1 MLGGGAAA
9 SGKEMSDSLS
19 RDALDFNKYFG
30 EIERASPVQVRGR
43 VKEVIGLVVKAAVP
57 EVWVGELCLIYNPR
71 SRIPVK
77 AEVVGFQE
85 GDVLLMPL
93 GDLMNLGPQ
102 SDVVPTGNC
111 LTVKVGDGLLGRILN
126 GLGEPLDSDIKGPLQ
141 CAQEYPVYGY
151 PPDPLRRQRVT
162 KPISIGIRVIDSL
175 LTCGEGQRI
184 GLFAAAGVGKSTLL
198 GMIARNTE
206 AEVNVIALIGE
217 RGREVRDFLEH
228 DLGPEGLK
236 RSVIV
241 CATSNEPSLVRLKAA
256 YVATAIAEYF
266 RNQGKKVMLM
276 MDSVTRFARAQREVG
291 LACGEPPARAGYT
304 PSVFAELPK
313 LLERA
318 GNSDKG
324 SITAFYTV
332 LVAGDDMN
340 EPVADEVRSILDG
353 HIILSRDL
361 AAQGHYPAIDILQ
374 SVSRVMSAVADS
386 EHRKIANRMREVV
399 ATYEKQ
405 KDLILI
411 GAYEKGADP
420 RVDYAIEM
428 IDRIN
433 SFLKQETGEKV
444 SFEETVQR
452 LKEMFAK

>member
-1 MLGGGAAA
+1 
-9 SGKEMSDSLS
+9 MSSLS
-19 RDALDFNKYFG
+19 SREPLDFDKYLR
-30 EIERASPVQVRGR
+30 EIDQVSPVQVRGR
-43 VKEVIGLVVKAAVP
+43 VKDVVGLVIRASVP
-57 EVWVGELCLIYNPR
+57 EVWVGELCLIYSPR
-71 SRIPVK
+71 STSPVK
-77 AEVVGFQE
+77 AEVVGFQG

-93 GDLMNLGPQ
+93 GDLLNIGPQ
-102 SDVVPTGNC
+102 SEVVPTGDC
-111 LTVKVGDGLLGRILN
+111 LRVKVGDGLLGRILN
-126 GLGEPLDSDIKGPLQ
+126 GVGEPMDADAPL
-141 CAQEYPVYGY
+141 ESYEEFPVYGY

-162 KPISIGIRVIDSL
+162 QPISIGVRAIDSV

-184 GLFAAAGVGKSTLL
+184 GLFAAAGVGKSTLM

-206 AEVNVIALIGE
+206 ADVNVIGLIGE
-217 RGREVRDFLEH
+217 RGREVRDFLEQ

-236 RSVIV
+236 RSVVV

-256 YVATAIAEYF
+256 YITTAIAEYF
-266 RNQGKKVMLM
+266 RNRGKRVMLM

-313 LLERA
+313 LLERT

-353 HIILSRDL
+353 HIILSREL
-361 AAQGHYPAIDILQ
+361 ASMGHYPAIDALQ
-374 SVSRVMSAVADS
+374 SVSRVMSTVAGES
-386 EHRKIANRMREVV
+386 HKKLATRLREVV

-405 KDLILI
+405 KDLILL
-411 GAYEKGADP
+411 GAYEKGTDP
-420 RVDYAIEM
+420 RVDYAIGM
-428 IDRIN
+428 IDRVTE
-433 SFLKQETGEKV
+433 FLKQGV
-444 SFEETVQR
+444 SEPAPFEDTLKR
-452 LKEMFAK
+452 LTRLFA

>member
-1 MLGGGAAA
+1 MTGFT
-9 SGKEMSDSLS
+9 SNNSID
-19 RDALDFNKYFG
+19 LDKYFS
-30 EIERASPVQVRGR
+30 EIERTSPVRVKGR
-43 VKEVIGLVVKAAVP
+43 VKDVVGLVIRAAVP
-57 EVWVGELCLIYNPR
+57 EVWIGELCLIYNPR
-71 SRIPVK
+71 SSAPVK
-77 AEVVGFQE
+77 AEVVGFQH

-93 GDLMNLGPQ
+93 GDLMNIGPQ
-102 SDVVPTGNC
+102 SEVVPTGDC
-111 LTVKVGDGLLGRILN
+111 LSIKVGDGLLGRILN
-126 GLGEPLDSDIKGPLQ
+126 GVGEPMDCDFHGPLECDVQ
-141 CAQEYPVYGY
+141 FPVFGY
-151 PPDPLRRQRVT
+151 PPDPLRRRRVT
-162 KPISIGIRVIDSL
+162 QPISIGIRAIDCL

-206 AEVNVIALIGE
+206 AEVNVIGLIGE
-217 RGREVRDFLEH
+217 RGREVRDFLEQ

-241 CATSNEPSLVRLKAA
+241 CATSNESSLVRLKAA
-256 YVATAIAEYF
+256 YVTTAIAEYF
-266 RNQGKKVMLM
+266 RDRGKKVMLM

-313 LLERA
+313 LLERT

-353 HIILSRDL
+353 HIVLSREL
-361 AAQGHYPAIDILQ
+361 AAQGHYPAIDTLQ
-374 SVSRVMSAVADS
+374 SVSRVMSTVAHP
-386 EHRKIANRMREVV
+386 EHQKLASRMREVL

-411 GAYEKGADP
+411 GAYQKGSDP
-420 RVDYAIEM
+420 RVDHAITM
-428 IDRIN
+428 VDRIN
-433 SFLKQETGEKV
+433 GFLKQSTIEKNTLQETMK
-444 SFEETVQR
+444 R
-452 LKEMFAK
+452 LKELFR

>member
-1 MLGGGAAA
+1 MNASATVELG
-9 SGKEMSDSLS
+9 
-19 RDALDFNKYFG
+19 KYFDQ
-30 EIERASPVQVRGR
+30 IERSFAFEVKGR
-43 VKEVIGLVVKAAVP
+43 VKELVGLLVKATVP
-57 EVWVGELCLIYNPR
+57 DAWVGELCLIHNAR
-71 SRIPVK
+71 SSLPVK
-77 AEVVGFQE
+77 AEVVGFQG

-93 GDLMNLGPQ
+93 GDLVNIGPQ
-102 SDVVPTGNC
+102 SEVVATGTY
-111 LTVKVGDGLLGRILN
+111 LTVKVGHKLLGRVLN
-126 GLGEPLDSDIKGPLQ
+126 GLGEPMDTELNGPLQ
-141 CAQEYPVYGY
+141 CDEEYAVYQNA
-151 PPDPLRRQRVT
+151 PDPLHRNRVT
-162 KPISIGIRVIDSL
+162 RPISVGVRAIDSL
-175 LTCGEGQRI
+175 LACGEGQRI

-206 AEVNVIALIGE
+206 AEVNVITLIGE

-236 RSVIV
+236 RSVVV
-241 CATSNEPSLVRLKAA
+241 CATSNEPSLVRLKGA
-256 YVATAIAEYF
+256 YVGTAIAEYF

-353 HIILSRDL
+353 HIVMSRDL
-361 AAQGHYPAIDILQ
+361 AAAGHYPAINVLE
-374 SVSRVMSAVADS
+374 SVSRVMSAVAGK
-386 EHRKIANRMREVV
+386 EHREAASRMRKVL

-405 KDLILI
+405 KDLILL
-411 GAYEKGADP
+411 GAYQSGTDP
-420 RVDYAIEM
+420 QVDYAIQK
-428 IDRIN
+428 IDGIT
-433 SFLKQETGEKV
+433 SFLRQATDEKATAA
-444 SFEETVQR
+444 ETVEQ
-452 LKEMFAK
+452 LVKIFQD

>member
-1 MLGGGAAA
+1 MASKVIDFGKYLEEVEHAA
-9 SGKEMSDSLS
+9 
-19 RDALDFNKYFG
+19 
-30 EIERASPVQVRGR
+30 PVQVKGR
-43 VKEVIGLVVKAAVP
+43 VKEVVGLLVKASVP
-57 EVWVGELCLIYNPR
+57 EAWVGELCLIYNPR
-71 SRIPVK
+71 SSVPVK
-77 AEVVGFQE
+77 AEVVGFQ
-85 GDVLLMPL
+85 GSDALLMPL
-93 GDLMNLGPQ
+93 GDLVDIGPQ

-111 LTVKVGDGLLGRILN
+111 LTVKVGDGLLGRVLN
-126 GLGEPLDSDIKGPLQ
+126 GLGEPMDTETRGPLH
-141 CAQEYPVYGY
+141 CDKEYPVYGHA
-151 PPDPLRRQRVT
+151 PDPLRRKRVT
-162 KPISIGIRVIDSL
+162 EPISIGIRVIDSL

-206 AEVNVIALIGE
+206 AEVNVITLIGE

-228 DLGPEGLK
+228 DLGPEGMK
-236 RSVIV
+236 RSVVV
-241 CATSNEPSLVRLKAA
+241 CATSDKPSLVRLKGA
-256 YVATAIAEYF
+256 YVGTAIAEYF
-266 RNQGKKVMLM
+266 RDQGKKVMLM
-276 MDSVTRFARAQREVG
+276 IDSVTRFARAQREVG

-361 AAQGHYPAIDILQ
+361 AAQNHYPAISALD
-374 SVSRVMSAVADS
+374 SVSRVMSAVADP
-386 EHRKIANRMREVV
+386 EHRKAAGKMREVL

-405 KDLILI
+405 KDLILL
-411 GAYEKGADP
+411 GAYEKGSDA
-420 RVDYAIEM
+420 RVDYAIEK
-428 IDRIN
+428 IEEITA
-433 SFLKQETGEKV
+433 FLKQGTRERVG
-444 SFEETVQR
+444 FPDTVAG
-452 LKEMFAK
+452 LKKMFLN